1 MKAPHVIHVS
11 SSPSQLPSYHAV
23 KEKTNSAR
31 HATNVSIIHQNPSN
45 DLWHSLERSQDL
57 VIKALKAGFRAIDT
71 APQRKHYRQ
80 DLVGQGIRE
89 AIGSGI
95 AKREDLYVRDSKLFS
110 YLPSIS
116 IADYF

>member
-1 MKAPHVIHVS
+1 MPSKKRQIQPAMPPMSRS
-11 SSPSQLPSYHAV
+11 STKIPQMIYGTAW
-23 KEKTNSAR
+23 KE
-31 HATNVSIIHQNPSN
+31 
-45 DLWHSLERSQDL
+45 ERSQDL

-116 IADYF
+116 IADYL